1 MQFHQIILV
10 LVMGVILACKPE
22 GDQSNTTDTPPPA
35 TQPNPSGL
43 TNAAGG
49 QGQGQ
54 PNAAALTG
62 TRFEGLG
69 SIQVEVMHELYYNCN
84 SMDVIFYDTK
94 FSLSQTDT
102 NSIRT
107 TLEYLLPSPV
117 VHDINCKPIGRV
129 TFWIDGEFGREADI
143 YVGPT
148 CNYWIW
154 IENEKPAYINPMTPR
169 GIQFFTNI
177 INKGHELVPKQ

>member
-43 TNAAGG
+43 INAAGG
-49 QGQGQ
+49 QGQQ
-54 PNAAALTG
+54 NSAAALSG
-62 TRFEGLG
+62 TPYAGLG
-69 SIQVEVMHELYYNCN
+69 SIQIQEMHDLYYSCN
-84 SMDVIFYDTK
+84 SMDIIFYNTN

-117 VHDINCKPIGRV
+117 IHDINCKPIGRA
-129 TFWIDGEFGREADI
+129 TFWVDGELGQEADI

-154 IENEKPAYINPMTPR
+154 IKDQKPVHINPMTPK
-169 GIQFFTNI
+169 GIEFFTNI
-177 INKGHELVPKQ
+177 INRGHELVPKQ